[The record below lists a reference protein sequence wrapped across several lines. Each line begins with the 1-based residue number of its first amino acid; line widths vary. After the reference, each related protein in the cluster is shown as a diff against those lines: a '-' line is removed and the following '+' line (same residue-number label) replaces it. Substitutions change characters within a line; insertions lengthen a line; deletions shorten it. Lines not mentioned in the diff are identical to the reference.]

1 MDKNI
6 NKIKWHPAFVAAT
19 MLALKADRK
28 HLEYQRELQLSK
40 EPIKADLMIIKKE
53 PGIRVKNQIGHIFK
67 RYNILEYKSPDDNL
81 TIDDY
86 YKIIAYASLY
96 KALGKG
102 VNSVPS
108 DELTISLVRDNMPD
122 KLFKHL
128 EDLGLKIGKAYSGI
142 YYIEGSLILP
152 RQQIVV
158 TKELDGKDNAFLKV
172 LTKNLEIDTATE
184 FVTEAQR
191 LRAKEDKINLN
202 AVLNVSFS
210 ANEQLY
216 DTLRKEYKTMTE
228 IFKKLF
234 KEDYERML
242 SELNKEK
249 AAKVKAVA
257 EKKKEKAAK
266 EKEKAAKEKEKA
278 AKVKAIAE
286 KKKAEAKIR
295 ELQKQ
300 IEELRASKVA

>member
-1 MDKNI
+1 MFADAGWRYLI
-6 NKIKWHPAFVAAT
+6 AFIVV
-19 MLALKADRK
+19 LCGIV
-28 HLEYQRELQLSK
+28 EELVL
-40 EPIKADLMIIKKE
+40 
-53 PGIRVKNQIGHIFK
+53 G
-67 RYNILEYKSPDDNL
+67 DNL
-81 TIDDY
+81 C
-86 YKIIAYASLY
+86 
-96 KALGKG
+96 
-102 VNSVPS
+102 
-108 DELTISLVRDNMPD
+108 
-122 KLFKHL
+122 
-128 EDLGLKIGKAYSGI
+128 
-142 YYIEGSLILP
+142 
-152 RQQIVV
+152 
-158 TKELDGKDNAFLKV
+158 DGKDNAFLKV

-191 LRAKEDKINLN
+191 LRAKEDKINLI

-216 DTLRKEYKTMTE
+216 NTLRKEYKTMTE

-266 EKEKAAKEKEKA
+266 EKEKAAK
-278 AKVKAIAE
+278 VKAIAE

>member
-216 DTLRKEYKTMTE
+216 NTLRKEYKTMTE

-257 EKKKEKAAK
+257 ENK
-266 EKEKAAKEKEKA
+266 KEKAAKEKEKA

>member
-1 MDKNI
+1 M
-6 NKIKWHPAFVAAT
+6 ASCLCRSYY
-19 MLALKADRK
+19 LALKADRK
-28 HLEYQRELQLSK
+28 HLEYQRELELSK

-86 YKIIAYASLY
+86 YKVIAYASLY

-108 DELTISLVRDNMPD
+108 EELTISLVRDNMPD

-128 EDLGLKIGKAYSGI
+128 EGLGLKIEKTYSGI
-142 YYIEGSLILP
+142 YYVEGSLILP
-152 RQQIVV
+152 RQQIIV
-158 TKELDGKDNAFLKV
+158 TQELDGKDNAFLKV
-172 LTKNLEIDTATE
+172 LTKNLEIATATE

-191 LRAKEDKINLN
+191 LRSKEDRINLN

-249 AAKVKAVA
+249 AAKVKAIA
-257 EKKKEKAAK
+257 EKKKEKAAKEKEKAAK

>member
-191 LRAKEDKINLN
+191 LRAKEDKINLI

-216 DTLRKEYKTMTE
+216 NTLRKEYKTMTE

-266 EKEKAAKEKEKA
+266 EKEKAAK
-278 AKVKAIAE
+278 VKAIAE